1 MRLALCIVFVASF
14 VFAAIPA
21 FAQAGGEVADVN
33 MKVTHIT
40 SSIGAKTPADRIDL
54 TLRLRVVDEAGHE
67 ASGTARFVDDGEFH
81 SVLSEERKSASNVK
95 RWLKDGPERRLL
107 LIELYISMFKQLDSA
122 VADGRIASTDA
133 RIVPEKAQE
142 YVPLAEIA
150 AVAKCQQKFSS
161 SSCIRSL
168 LKKR

>member
-1 MRLALCIVFVASF
+1 IRQARGFLSSLQFPTVTVRMSISFSTHGRCCNMRPIGHMRLALCIVFVASF

-21 FAQAGGEVADVN
+21 SAQAGGEVADVN

-107 LIELYISMFKQLDSA
+107 LIELYI
-122 VADGRIASTDA
+122 
-133 RIVPEKAQE
+133 
-142 YVPLAEIA
+142 
-150 AVAKCQQKFSS
+150 
-161 SSCIRSL
+161 
-168 LKKR
+168 